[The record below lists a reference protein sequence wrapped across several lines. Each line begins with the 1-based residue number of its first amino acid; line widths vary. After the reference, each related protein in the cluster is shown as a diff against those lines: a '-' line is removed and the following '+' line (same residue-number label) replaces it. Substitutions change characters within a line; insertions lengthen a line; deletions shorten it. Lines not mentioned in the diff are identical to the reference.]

1 MYIWLGAL
9 FCLILFYFGES
20 FLSQVIL
27 PGVML
32 SSPIIVLCNSA
43 TAGPKPGMKKEE
55 GEKKNHTGK
64 KSKSVFL
71 NWLEIVFRHIIAFLF
86 LTFIFSSNS
95 RPQQPGNKKYGFKFL
110 QESCKQDSK
119 TCKNLASR
127 IQNLARFL
135 QVGFKTC
142 KNLARIL
149 QEVCILLQDSLQDSC
164 KFLNFLITRED
175 EKEDTFLAYFFK
187 WFLDLFLRNPK
198 APLCKLDVKNHW
210 KVGYMISR

>member
-95 RPQQPGNKKYGFKFL
+95 RPQQPGNKKIWIQILARILQAGFKNL
-110 QESCKQDSK
+110 QESCKSDSK
-119 TCKNLASR
+119 SCKILASW
-127 IQNLARFL
+127 IQNL
-135 QVGFKTC
+135 QVSC
-142 KNLARIL
+142 KSLARSMY
-149 QEVCILLQDSLQDSC
+149 SLA
-164 KFLNFLITRED
+164 R
-175 EKEDTFLAYFFK
+175 
-187 WFLDLFLRNPK
+187 
-198 APLCKLDVKNHW
+198 
-210 KVGYMISR
+210 